1 MQDINEV
8 YVPVIWFSVTADLSD
23 RLLGL
28 VKFSLIGP
36 YIGSASFFLM
46 FCSCLGIVAYIGIKY
61 VKEKNK
67 SKLVVVESGRETDD
81 KETVDDQFSAGKTEK
96 MGTVGLDETLIV
108 SGQMPI
114 GNDQVPVISESRLQT
129 TSNEETVASSENDG
143 TPKNLNDEIDFAVE
157 TQTEIK
163 AE

>member
-67 SKLVVVESGRETDD
+67 AKLVVVESGRETDD
-81 KETVDDQFSAGKTEK
+81 KEVDDEFSVGKIA
-96 MGTVGLDETLIV
+96 GTVGLDETLIV
-108 SGQMPI
+108 SGQMPV
-114 GNDQVPVISESRLQT
+114 GNDQVPVISENRLQT
-129 TSNEETVASSENDG
+129 TSNEETVATSENDA
-143 TPKNLNDEIDFAVE
+143 TLKNPNDEMDIAVE
-157 TQTEIK
+157 TQTEITT
-163 AE
+163 E